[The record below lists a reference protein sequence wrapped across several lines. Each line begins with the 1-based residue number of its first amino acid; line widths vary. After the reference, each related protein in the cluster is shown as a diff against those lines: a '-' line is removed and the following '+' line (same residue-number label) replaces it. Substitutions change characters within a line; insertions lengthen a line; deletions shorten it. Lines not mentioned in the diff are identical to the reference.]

1 MRRNERPLDELGR
14 VMEPFPQ
21 VLYNVEVRE
30 RKDLSQIP
38 EIDGKVKTIEKTLGK
53 TGRLLVRYS
62 GTEPLLRIMVE
73 GEDENKLHQYALDL
87 VEVVKKHLGKEE
99 SRELKGDDKR

>member
-1 MRRNERPLDELGR
+1 MRRNEKPLEELGR

-21 VLYNVEVRE
+21 VLYNVEVQE

-73 GEDENKLHQYALDL
+73 GEDEDKLHQYARSGGSG
-87 VEVVKKHLGKEE
+87 EKT
-99 SRELKGDDKR
+99 SRQRRKPP